1 MKCPRCK
8 VESVEFRN
16 GRFVPVPVT
25 TCSFCGF
32 IVDGDRNRFINH
44 CAEMIMRNIS
54 SFKRT
59 GDVNH
64 VYLADKYF
72 QVLKAEID
80 EETLPKSAEVSI

>member
-1 MKCPRCK
+1 MICPRCK
-8 VESVEFRN
+8 VENVEFVN
-16 GRFVPVPVT
+16 GRFVPVPIEK
-25 TCSFCGF
+25 CNFCGF

-54 SFKRT
+54 EFKRT

-72 QVLKAEID
+72 QVLKIEV
-80 EETLPKSAEVSI
+80 EEDTLPKKAEVSG